1 MGQASRAVQ
10 SNLSPGGRQLRRR
23 GIHSAKQP
31 PPGKR
36 RKGLSK
42 TLQRKY
48 EYIMGGILSF
58 VLLIS
63 IVYAFFQ
70 RTQKEF
76 PIASPA
82 IGGFVTELLRER
94 QEQEI
99 TGKGEQKGEETKTPL
114 PEEEKSDGEVP
125 LSKEKQ
131 PVSQEAQAESYSQLL
146 EQLGVAL
153 RSQDTAFLSEKL
165 VYKDG
170 SGTFQ
175 KYPENQIAGFAQYM
189 EEYPSERE
197 SFLTNIKEEEI
208 YGAKKDGSYVTAL
221 PVIYFAITTDTD
233 NTTVVVDTFPSS
245 MMERKDTL
253 SKGPLLPMVYKIRAS
268 NSGWT
273 SEVSQDVEVKLENG
287 GQNMPV
293 EIKGEQLDVEEEAS

>member
-23 GIHSAKQP
+23 GIHSVKQP

-48 EYIMGGILSF
+48 VMGGILSF

-131 PVSQEAQAESYSQLL
+131 PGSS
-146 EQLGVAL
+146 G
-153 RSQDTAFLSEKL
+153 RKL
-165 VYKDG
+165 QSA
-170 SGTFQ
+170 SGTTGGCF
-175 KYPENQIAGFAQYM
+175 
-189 EEYPSERE
+189 EESGYC
-197 SFLTNIKEEEI
+197 FFI
-208 YGAKKDGSYVTAL
+208 
-221 PVIYFAITTDTD
+221 
-233 NTTVVVDTFPSS
+233 
-245 MMERKDTL
+245 RKAC
-253 SKGPLLPMVYKIRAS
+253 I
-268 NSGWT
+268 
-273 SEVSQDVEVKLENG
+273 
-287 GQNMPV
+287 
-293 EIKGEQLDVEEEAS
+293 

>member
-1 MGQASRAVQ
+1 MRKAWRANMGQASRAVQ

-23 GIHSAKQP
+23 GIHSVKQP

-153 RSQDTAFLSEKL
+153 RSQDTAF
-165 VYKDG
+165 
-170 SGTFQ
+170 
-175 KYPENQIAGFAQYM
+175 
-189 EEYPSERE
+189 
-197 SFLTNIKEEEI
+197 
-208 YGAKKDGSYVTAL
+208 
-221 PVIYFAITTDTD
+221 
-233 NTTVVVDTFPSS
+233 
-245 MMERKDTL
+245 
-253 SKGPLLPMVYKIRAS
+253 
-268 NSGWT
+268 
-273 SEVSQDVEVKLENG
+273 
-287 GQNMPV
+287 
-293 EIKGEQLDVEEEAS
+293 